1 MARQNSDATPRV
13 GCRVALPNH
22 MIEKG
27 STAYESTING
37 ACASFGGMGT
47 HMKLKL
53 RIITEENDG

>member
-1 MARQNSDATPRV
+1 MV
-13 GCRVALPNH
+13 
-22 MIEKG
+22 IEKG